1 MDKMRRFLVYFVIV
15 TIIMAVMFTEVEG
28 RRKILRGR
36 KTITRT
42 YYRSLGIPSWVLLT
56 IIGFV
61 TLGVNGIVYAVLR
74 KFILSDDAYMFSRV
88 VEHEV

>member
-42 YYRSLGIPSWVLLT
+42 YYRKKFGNP
-56 IIGFV
+56 FV
-61 TLGVNGIVYAVLR
+61 GVIDNNRLRYVRCKRYCICRAKKIHFVRRCVYVQQSSGA
-74 KFILSDDAYMFSRV
+74 
-88 VEHEV
+88 